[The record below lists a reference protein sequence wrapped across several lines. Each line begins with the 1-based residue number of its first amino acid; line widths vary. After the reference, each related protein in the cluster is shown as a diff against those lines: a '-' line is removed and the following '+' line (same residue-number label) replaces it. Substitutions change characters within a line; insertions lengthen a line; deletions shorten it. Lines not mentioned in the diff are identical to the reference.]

1 MVPSPD
7 TEVEGV
13 TTFSTSPAT
22 SYRYALRLKS
32 DKLSIWMEDRTSK
45 KQWYEVSDRV
55 ILFMILIVELLLGAR
70 AG

>member
-1 MVPSPD
+1 MVPSPE

-13 TTFSTSPAT
+13 TTFSASPAT
-22 SYRYALRLKS
+22 SYRYSLRVKS